1 LTDIEK
7 ALERAK
13 CMKVSREQFAKC
25 NLVDPG
31 PAEYRYGPQLADAY
45 RAEKN
50 EREALERSCESIAQ
64 QRDSWQDQCEHWHN
78 EWGAEKKRADEATL
92 LRDRFIKAS
101 CNLGAENARLREF
114 IDKLKALKRYRF
126 TNEVG
131 GEYGRPY
138 IFADDLEALTPST
151 PSHAGEIDPTHADY
165 GCFKTRNEFPS

>member
-1 LTDIEK
+1 MTDIEK
-7 ALERAK
+7 ALENARKTRFRIDNMTASSYP
-13 CMKVSREQFAKC
+13 VTEREKDVIA
-25 NLVDPG
+25 
-31 PAEYRYGPQLADAY
+31 LADAY
-45 RAEKN
+45 R
-50 EREALERSCESIAQ
+50 
-64 QRDSWQDQCEHWHN
+64 
-78 EWGAEKKRADEATL
+78 AEKKRADEATL